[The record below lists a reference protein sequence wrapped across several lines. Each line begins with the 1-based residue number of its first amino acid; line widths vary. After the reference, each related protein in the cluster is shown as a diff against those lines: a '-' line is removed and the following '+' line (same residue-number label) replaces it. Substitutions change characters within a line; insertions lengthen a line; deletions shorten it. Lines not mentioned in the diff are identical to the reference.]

1 MSENNKENDTEKEKA
16 TKDSVKQI
24 IENELE
30 KKGSGGAW
38 AW

>member
-1 MSENNKENDTEKEKA
+1 MSDQNKENERGAKDNA
-16 TKDSVKQI
+16 DSVKQI

-30 KKGSGGAW
+30 KKGSGGMW